1 MSFMSCTGE
10 TFSYASKLGDKSAGR
25 SLALL
30 FMVLRE
36 KAIKGDRRAIK
47 TLQDFDAEY
56 NRNAEPLPEGLGF
69 RSTSGPAFSVPNA
82 AADSLRRRQLPPLL
96 EELDKS
102 GPVRKPRTET
112 RSACCVAAK
121 RVTDALQCRLQSSEE

>member
-1 MSFMSCTGE
+1 MGHHGGE
-10 TFSYASKLGDKSAGR
+10 QVDVVHVLHGRDLSYASKLGDKSAGR

-56 NRNAEPLPEGLGF
+56 NQNAEPPPEGLSF
-69 RSTSGPAFSVPNA
+69 LVVPEPCATMEEWKAMYSPKDGPPNIEGHE
-82 AADSLRRRQLPPLL
+82 D
-96 EELDKS
+96 
-102 GPVRKPRTET
+102 
-112 RSACCVAAK
+112 
-121 RVTDALQCRLQSSEE
+121 